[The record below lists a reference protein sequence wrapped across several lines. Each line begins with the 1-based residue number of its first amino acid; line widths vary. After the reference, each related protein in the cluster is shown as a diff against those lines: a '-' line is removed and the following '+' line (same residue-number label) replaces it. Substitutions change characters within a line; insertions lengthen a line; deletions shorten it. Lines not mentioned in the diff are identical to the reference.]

1 MSKRKYFFDDWKSL
15 LYIEI
20 GAVVSLMPIQWRY
33 PIIAAFIFYE
43 GYEVDSLNELVY
55 NLMEFAIGILLGL
68 SVISNV

>member
-15 LYIEI
+15 LYIGI
-20 GAVVSLMPIQWRY
+20 GAVVSLIPIKWRY

-68 SVISNV
+68 SVISDV